1 MIKRKRKLKK
11 SKDKD
16 AQAVAESL
24 IVSSND
30 AVPLTDYD
38 YENDLRP
45 EFSPYTEDCCYLL
58 VGESCIRYTVPTHHL
73 KKSPY
78 LSFRAPE
85 SLLKSYRDSRMIE
98 VPELDEDIGHTLV
111 HFLYTDEYQTLK
123 HPISSKAETKATEY
137 RRSILV
143 YQAAS
148 ACGLPLLLERA
159 KERINEFDNAVSIFE
174 ALDIAKLVYEKLQD
188 GDKEWF
194 CGYIR
199 RKLENAFDADE
210 TLFAQ
215 DQFRGYIGEA
225 PTFSRM
231 LVKLLVEIYSDR
243 LSRTR
248 IKNGQ
253 RGTDGIEQPACNE
266 LAEEISVPDGPDP
279 EPEEVKALEYPE
291 PELEEVNVLDE
302 CPEPELEE
310 VNGLE
315 YLDPLEIGLWKVLTT
330 TKRRKGGAYMKA
342 SKYLKQIA
350 NENCQERSAEK
361 LAG

>member
-1 MIKRKRKLKK
+1 MKGKRKLKK

-24 IVSSND
+24 IVSNND

-73 KKSPY
+73 KKSPH
-78 LSFRAPE
+78 LSSRAPE
-85 SLLKSYRDSRMIE
+85 RSFTSHRDYRTIE

-148 ACGLPLLLERA
+148 AYGLPLLLERA

-174 ALDIAKLVYEKLQD
+174 ALDIAKIVYEKLQD

-199 RKLENAFDADE
+199 RKLENAFDADD

-215 DQFRGYIGEA
+215 DQFRGYVGEA

-253 RGTDGIEQPACNE
+253 GRTDGIEQPACNGE
-266 LAEEISVPDGPDP
+266 LAEEISVPEGSDP
-279 EPEEVKALEYPE
+279 EPEEVKL
-291 PELEEVNVLDE
+291 LE

-310 VNGLE
+310 VN
-315 YLDPLEIGLWKVLTT
+315 VV
-330 TKRRKGGAYMKA
+330 
-342 SKYLKQIA
+342 KYL
-350 NENCQERSAEK
+350 ESVP
-361 LAG
+361 